1 MSQQPLAYATAT
13 FRAMPAVT
21 LVRQNVVWLGM
32 TLIAM
37 LSAPGFHPGWSLFW
51 LVVAALLS
59 AMCLTEIHIA
69 RAIEHPRTALTT
81 FGAAAL
87 SALVALVLSMAL
99 NPLSGLML
107 ILLLGVLSYTGRQRP
122 FVTAALTVALVPWW
136 VWMALDQWH
145 WQLLVLFPLV
155 GMGLV
160 AVNHLLD
167 AHAWPD
173 DAERIMPARAHRAAA
188 WLIIALSGIVLMLLG
203 LMTDAS
209 RPFLALA
216 GIVLALSVPLEAGFG
231 STSRNSARQS
241 IRIVVSAYLIAMACW
256 LIGIA

>member
-1 MSQQPLAYATAT
+1 
-13 FRAMPAVT
+13 MPAVT

-32 TLIAM
+32 TSIAM
-37 LSAPGFHPGWSLFW
+37 LSAPGSHSGWSLFW
-51 LVVAALLS
+51 LVVASLLA

-81 FGAAAL
+81 LGAAAL

-107 ILLLGVLSYTGRQRP
+107 IMLLGVLAYTGRERP
-122 FVTAALTVALVPWW
+122 FVTAALTVALAPWW

-145 WQLLVLFPLV
+145 WQLLVLLPLV
-155 GMGLV
+155 GIGLM
-160 AVNHLLD
+160 AVSHLLD
-167 AHAWPD
+167 THAWPED
-173 DAERIMPARAHRAAA
+173 DERILPARAHRAAA
-188 WLIIALSGIVLMLLG
+188 WLIIALSGIILMLLG

-216 GIVLALSVPLEAGFG
+216 GIVLALCVPLEAGFG
-231 STSRNSARQS
+231 STSRNSALQS
-241 IRIVVSAYLIAMACW
+241 IRIVISAYLIAVACW
-256 LIGIA
+256 LVGIA

>member
-1 MSQQPLAYATAT
+1 MDQQPFALAKAA

-37 LSAPGFHPGWSLFW
+37 LSAPGAHSGWSLFW
-51 LVVAALLS
+51 LVVASLLS
-59 AMCLTEIHIA
+59 AACLTEVHLA
-69 RAIEHPRTALTT
+69 RAIEHPRTVITT
-81 FGAAAL
+81 LGAAAL
-87 SALVALVLSMAL
+87 SALVALVLTMAL

-107 ILLLGVLSYTGRQRP
+107 ILLLGMLAYTGKERP

-145 WQLLVLFPLV
+145 WQLLVLLPLV
-155 GMGLV
+155 GMGLI
-160 AVNHLLD
+160 AVSHLLD
-167 AHAWPD
+167 THAWPD
-173 DAERIMPARAHRAAA
+173 DVKRIMPARAHRAAA
-188 WLIIALSGIVLMLLG
+188 WLIIALSGIGLMLLG
-203 LMTDAS
+203 LMADAR

-231 STSRNSARQS
+231 STSRRSAQQS
-241 IRIVVSAYLIAMACW
+241 IRIVVSAYLIAVACW
-256 LIGIA
+256 LVAIA